1 MKTSTSNKS
10 NEKICEKDMTFQDC
24 EVAIL
29 QHAIDENEKNEKISN
44 KTNNEINKI
53 IKIVEQFIVD
63 KKLLCY
69 GGTAINN
76 ILPKNAQFYDY
87 TIEMPDYDF
96 YSKNALFDAIELSD
110 IYFKNGFKNIEAKA
124 GVHEGTFKVFVN
136 FIPVADITMMKSKLF
151 NNLLKD
157 SINIDGIH
165 YVPPNY
171 LRMSM
176 YLELSRPKGDTSRWK
191 KVLKR
196 LNLLNQYYPLEKSK
210 CHSIEFE
217 RKMENNSH
225 LSEELYTTIRDYFID
240 EGVVFFGGYATSLY
254 SKFMDKKKQ
263 KELRYVPDF
272 DVICEDYEKIAFKLK
287 SLLKE
292 KGFYKI
298 KIIKNKGFD
307 ELIPEYIEIRV
318 DNETIAYIYKPIA
331 CHNYNVI
338 HIHKKEVKIATIET
352 ILTFYLTFLYVGIQ
366 KFNEDRLFCMAKYL
380 FDLNNKNRTN
390 TEGLLKRFSIECYGK
405 QTTLQDIRN
414 KKQEKYKEL
423 LNNKKSYEYN
433 MLFLKYN
440 PEENKNFSIELPIE
454 KESDTIKHNNT
465 KKVVKTKSNVKS
477 KTRTKNKTKKNTFLY

>member
-10 NEKICEKDMTFQDC
+10 NEKICDKDMTFQDC

-136 FIPVADITMMKSKLF
+136 FIPVADITMMNSKLF

-157 SINIDGIH
+157 SINIYGIH

-191 KVLKR
+191 KVLIR
-196 LNLLNQYYPLEKSK
+196 LNLLNKYYPLEKSK

-217 RKMENNSH
+217 RKMENNNH
-225 LSEELYTTIRDYFID
+225 LSEELYTIIRDYFID

-338 HIHKKEVKIATIET
+338 HIHDKEVKIATIET
-352 ILTFYLTFLYVGIQ
+352 ILTFYLTFLYIGIQ

-454 KESDTIKHNNT
+454 KENDTIKHNNT
-465 KKVVKTKSNVKS
+465 KKVVKTKKAIKTKS
-477 KTRTKNKTKKNTFLY
+477 RRKNKTKKNTFLY